1 MTTKQVITEVS
12 LKASSFSFSPG
23 PTGGVIVQA
32 NFEGT
37 ATGFGT
43 VCGTMNASPAGQP
56 SGTWDWCGVTYPETG
71 DSLTGA
77 AHGTFSKSGANRWA
91 TKGVLQISD
100 GRVGQWEGELD
111 LATRVWSGK
120 VYSAG

>member
-1 MTTKQVITEVS
+1 MTTKQVLTEFS

-23 PTGGVIVQA
+23 PAGGVIVQA

-37 ATGFGT
+37 ATGYGA

-71 DSLTGA
+71 DSMTGTG
-77 AHGTFSKSGANRWA
+77 HGTFSKSGVNRWV
-91 TKGVLQISD
+91 TKGLIQISD
-100 GRVGQWEGELD
+100 GRMGLWEGELD
-111 LATRVWSGK
+111 LAARVWNGK
-120 VYSAG
+120 ICAAG

>member
-1 MTTKQVITEVS
+1 MTTKQVLSEFS
-12 LKASSFSFSPG
+12 LKASSFSFTSG
-23 PTGGVIVQA
+23 PTGGVIAQA

-56 SGTWDWCGVTYPETG
+56 SGTWDWCAVSYPETG
-71 DSLTGA
+71 DSVTGTGR
-77 AHGTFSKSGANRWA
+77 GTFSKSGANRWA

-100 GRVGQWEGELD
+100 GRMMQSEGELD
-111 LATRVWSGK
+111 LGTRIWSGK
-120 VYSAG
+120 IYAAG